1 MPRNKLIEKYSERLD
16 FDDNVI
22 NEAIISFFTYSRSC
36 MKTSSL
42 PDIRLKGFGV
52 FRPAQS
58 RLKQFLAG
66 VEKRYMNELIDY
78 DEYISKKTMI
88 VNYLELVNRYE
99 NKKSSD

>member
-1 MPRNKLIEKYSERLD
+1 MPKNKLIKDYSKNLD

-58 RLKQFLAG
+58 RLKQFLNG
-66 VEKRYMNELIDY
+66 IEKRYLKGLIDY
-78 DEYISKKTMI
+78 EEYISKKTMI
-88 VNYLELVNRYE
+88 VNYLDKYG

>member
-1 MPRNKLIEKYSERLD
+1 MPKNKLISEYSKKLD
-16 FDDNVI
+16 FNENII
-22 NEAIISFFTYSRSC
+22 NEAIISFFTYSRRC

-66 VEKRYMNELIDY
+66 IEKRYSKGLIDY
-78 DEYISKKTMI
+78 EEYIGKKTMI
-88 VNYLELVNRYE
+88 VNYLNEYG

>member
-1 MPRNKLIEKYSERLD
+1 MPKNKLIKDYSKNLD

-58 RLKQFLAG
+58 RLKQFLNG
-66 VEKRYMNELIDY
+66 IEKRYSKGLIDY
-78 DEYISKKTMI
+78 EEYISKKTMI
-88 VNYLELVNRYE
+88 VNYLDKYG